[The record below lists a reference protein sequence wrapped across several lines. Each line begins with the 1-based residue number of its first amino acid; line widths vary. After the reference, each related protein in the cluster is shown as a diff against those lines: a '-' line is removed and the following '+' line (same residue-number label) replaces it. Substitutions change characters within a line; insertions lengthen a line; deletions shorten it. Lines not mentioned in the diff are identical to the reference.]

1 MLCRLRLMR
10 LSLVD
15 RRGVVRVRQWLRDTS
30 FNGDGKVVAM
40 VPVVVPESLWVE
52 VAASLG
58 AGVLA

>member
-1 MLCRLRLMR
+1 M
-10 LSLVD
+10 
-15 RRGVVRVRQWLRDTS
+15 RVRQWLRDTS

-40 VPVVVPESLWVE
+40 VPVVVPESLWIE